1 MTSNRNWFQS
11 QFVFQLIFFLYS
23 SLFHTLIKKSSPQCV
38 CWEIA
43 KIIIT
48 LFTTTA
54 IVSCRTE
61 TIFVIRCASILTF
74 VSITIV
80 HFIATFFRGTC
91 TKLER
96 TGSIVLI
103 EPHRTCAV
111 CVAVTL
117 FCTWTKS
124 RPVPE
129 LAVTFVPV

>member
-11 QFVFQLIFFLYS
+11 QFVFQLIFFFVFVIISHLD
-23 SLFHTLIKKSSPQCV
+23 KKKFPQCV

-96 TGSIVLI
+96 TGSIVFI
-103 EPHRTCAV
+103 EPHRTSAV

-117 FCTWTKS
+117 LCTWTKS